1 MAENFLVVN
10 KTNLDYLSEKRGIKD
25 VRLSP
30 SNEVAENGIFPIK
43 TLLSK
48 ANELGLDFV
57 IINQKTN
64 PVIGKIL
71 DYQKYLYLQKK
82 IEKEQI
88 KKNKANAIKIKEV
101 KFHLNIGKNDYDYKI
116 NHIKNFIDDGHK
128 VKCQIF
134 LRGREKEF
142 KDIIDDLL
150 KQIIASCTEFCQLVE
165 KPSYQGNTI
174 NFSFIKG
181 KD

>member
-1 MAENFLVVN
+1 MADNFLVVN
-10 KTNLDYLSEKRGIKD
+10 KQNLDYLIEKRGIKEA
-25 VRLSP
+25 RLSQ
-30 SNEVAENGIFPIK
+30 SNEVSESGIFPIK
-43 TLLSK
+43 TLLAK
-48 ANELGLDFV
+48 AFDLDLDFV

-71 DYQKYLYLQKK
+71 DYQKFLYLQKK
-82 IEKEQI
+82 SEKEQM

-116 NHIKNFIDDGHK
+116 NHIKDFIDDGYK

-150 KQIIASCTEFCQLVE
+150 KQIIASCTEFSQLAE

-181 KD
+181 KH

>member
-10 KTNLDYLSEKRGIKD
+10 KTNLDYLTEKKGIKD

-43 TLLSK
+43 TLLFK

-71 DYQKYLYLQKK
+71 DYKKFLYLQKK
-82 IEKEQI
+82 TEKEQM

-101 KFHLNIGKNDYDYKI
+101 KFHLNIGKNDYDYKT
-116 NHIKNFIDDGHK
+116 NHIKEFIEDGYK

-134 LRGREKEF
+134 LRGREREF
-142 KDIIDDLL
+142 KDIADEMT
-150 KQIIASCTEFCQLVE
+150 KQIIDSCLEFSQIIE
-165 KPSYQGNTI
+165 KPSSQGNTI
-174 NFSFIKG
+174 NFAFIKG